1 MTWQDGLNADSPG
14 WLAEHEEPAVRHLAL
29 RDLLDYPADDPR
41 LLAARAAAHR
51 AGAISLVLENMQPEG
66 FWAKP
71 GPGYGPKYH
80 STVWALILLAQMG
93 ASVQQD
99 TRVRQACGYYLDHS
113 LAVDGQISYNGA
125 PGGTIDCLQ
134 GNMLWALVTLGC
146 DDPRLEL
153 ALDWMARSNTGEGV
167 APRSTQTK
175 ALRETT
181 LRYYAYKSGPDFQCG
196 ANDHLACAWGAAKVL
211 MAISA
216 LPAALRTPLAE
227 RAAARGA
234 EFLFSAPVET
244 AMWPSISGTPSAN
257 YWKFGFP
264 VFYISDLLQIA
275 AALVGLGYGKDAR
288 MAALLELIRARQDAD
303 GRWPLEYSY
312 STKTW
317 GSYGRVGKPNPWVTL
332 RALRVLK
339 MAEA

>member
-1 MTWQDGLNADSPG
+1 MTWQDGLSGDPLG
-14 WLAEHEEPAVRHLAL
+14 WLVAHEEPALRYLTLRH
-29 RDLLDYPADDPR
+29 LLDYPADDPR

-66 FWAKP
+66 FWARP

-93 ASVQQD
+93 GSAEED
-99 TRVRQACGYYLDHS
+99 ARIRRACGYYLDHS
-113 LAVDGQISYNGA
+113 LAVDGQISYSGA
-125 PGGTIDCLQ
+125 PGGTFDCLQ
-134 GNMLWALVTLGC
+134 GNMVWALVTLGC
-146 DDPRLEL
+146 DDPRLEM
-153 ALDWMARSNTGEGV
+153 AVDWMARSNTGEGV
-167 APRSTQTK
+167 APRSTHAK
-175 ALRETT
+175 DLRATT
-181 LRYYAYKSGPDFQCG
+181 LRYYAYKSGPDFACG
-196 ANDHLACAWGAAKVL
+196 ADGDLACAWGAAKVML
-211 MAISA
+211 AIAA

-227 RAAARGA
+227 RAATRGA
-234 EFLFSAPVET
+234 DFLFSVPLET
-244 AMWPSISGTPSAN
+244 AVWPSLSGKTSGN

-264 VFYISDLLQIA
+264 VFYVTDLLQIA
-275 AALVGLGYGKDAR
+275 GAMVGLGYGKDAR
-288 MAALLELIRARQDAD
+288 MAALLDLIRAKRDAD

-339 MAEA
+339 AAEA